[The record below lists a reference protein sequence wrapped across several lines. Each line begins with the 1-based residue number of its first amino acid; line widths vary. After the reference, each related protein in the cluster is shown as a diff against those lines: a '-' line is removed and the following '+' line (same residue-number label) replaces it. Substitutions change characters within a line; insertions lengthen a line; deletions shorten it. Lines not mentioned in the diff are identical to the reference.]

1 MNRTRIVFFG
11 IMVICLAILVA
22 SLAGRL
28 IDAGL
33 LLQVYIACTIFAVG
47 VVALDFVGLLDHG
60 GTSGHDFGTLGH
72 QGGEAFDSPAGGH
85 AAGHGDVPISS
96 QAETAG
102 SAHAPSYESAGHN
115 GTSHAAQDQ
124 AYRVAESQNAG
135 TVLSVLAYLRL
146 AVYFCLGFGPVGW
159 AALAFGRPP
168 LTSLAI
174 AVPFGVVAVFLA
186 RAFFSFQRKDT
197 GIVAPEAALIGERGT
212 VLVQLDAANMGRVRI
227 QAGMNVMD
235 VYARAAD
242 AGHIYQ
248 RGEEVRVVRV
258 TDDCAFVR

>member
-1 MNRTRIVFFG
+1 MNRTRIVFWG
-11 IMVICLAILVA
+11 IVVICLAVLVA
-22 SLAGRL
+22 SLAGRV

-33 LLQVYIACTIFAVG
+33 LLQIYIACTIFAVG

-72 QGGEAFDSPAGGH
+72 HGGDDLESTVGGH
-85 AAGHGDVPISS
+85 AAGHGDAPASA
-96 QAETAG
+96 QAQPAG
-102 SAHAPSYESAGHN
+102 NTHAAPYESAGH
-115 GTSHAAQDQ
+115 AAHDR
-124 AYRVAESQNAG
+124 ADRVAESQNAG

-168 LTSLAI
+168 LTSLII
-174 AVPFGVVAVFLA
+174 AVPCGVLAVFLA

-212 VLVQLDAANMGRVRI
+212 VLVQLDDSNMGRVRI